1 MTDMLTHKQGRRR
14 WLLII
19 VPFLAFYCSLSAG
32 SLELSFN
39 QVFALLLQG
48 PGPEIDQT
56 ILWQIRL
63 PRALLAA
70 LVGASLSL
78 SGCTFQA
85 VLRNPLADPYLLGVS
100 GGAAL
105 GAVIALTFGFQSFIA
120 LPVAGFIGALVAL
133 LLVYMVARA
142 HTCSSH
148 TLILSGLWSAAWL
161 QPCFCFYSG
170 ELRPMQPG
178 RPFSGW
184 QATFPWPT
192 RAGFPGVG
200 YGLQSDFCH
209 SGSWLRTLI
218 Y

>member
-85 VLRNPLADPYLLGVS
+85 VLRNPLGRPLPA
-100 GGAAL
+100 GGIGRSRPGSRYRTDLRFSILHCAPCRR
-105 GAVIALTFGFQSFIA
+105 IYRR
-120 LPVAGFIGALVAL
+120 AGGIVTGLYGRTRSH
-133 LLVYMVARA
+133 LLVPYPYSFGGYGRQPG
-142 HTCSSH
+142 CSPASVS
-148 TLILSGLWSAAWL
+148 TLESSVRCNPAGRFLVGR
-161 QPCFCFYSG
+161 QPF
-170 ELRPMQPG
+170 PG
-178 RPFSGW
+178 RPELDFL
-184 QATFPWPT
+184 
-192 RAGFPGVG
+192 
-200 YGLQSDFCH
+200 GLVMGCNRISVTLGH
-209 SGSWLRTLI
+209 GSEP
-218 Y
+218 